1 MTRREIAVK
10 MKTHYEEL
18 LDKLLE
24 AQSVL
29 ASSDGV
35 KSYTIGDR
43 QLSRYDLDDIAKQI
57 DYCIEKISE
66 YNRILDGKS
75 TRQKGNVIPTDF

>member
-1 MTRREIAVK
+1 MDRRQIATK
-10 MKTHYEEL
+10 MYKHYEKL
-18 LDKLLE
+18 LDQLME
-24 AQSVL
+24 AQTVL

-57 DYCIEKISE
+57 EFCLEKMDE
-66 YNRILDGKS
+66 YDKILHGKS
-75 TRQKGNVIPTDF
+75 IRQKGNVIPTDF